1 MYARRASIT
10 VPDHLPPLVKGIG
23 SSPVTGGCLVQV
35 TNYLAKGTWS
45 DGPEGNVMPALVKL
59 AITVNDGVCERHRQ
73 ALWPLVPRL
82 MKTFTDVTDVVCM
95 INDLVEPM
103 NFQLYSYVH
112 QRGPQGRR
120 CDVNGVDDGGCSAL
134 IFELSRALNIYD
146 HVVGRPVGSVADVN
160 WQPLSPEALG
170 QLTDEEISRL
180 KSQGSFA
187 MISLDSYLSSYQ
199 AAMIK
204 FHLQTKH
211 MSYGLTKLKNDINKM
226 NIAVEASVDHE
237 DDDLWPPDDAGMIM
251 EAFNKVPVSVP
262 IG

>member
-45 DGPEGNVMPALVKL
+45 DGPEGNVMPALVRL
-59 AITVNDGVCERHRQ
+59 AITVNDGVCDRHRQ

-82 MKTFTDVTDVVCM
+82 MKTFNDVTDVVCA

-103 NFQLYSYVH
+103 TFQLSSYVH
-112 QRGPQGRR
+112 QRGSKGQR

-146 HVVGRPVGSVADVN
+146 HLVGRLVGSITDVD
-160 WQPLSPEALG
+160 WRPLSPEALG

-187 MISLDSYLSSYQ
+187 MISLESYLLSYQ
-199 AAMIK
+199 AAMVK
-204 FHLQTKH
+204 LHLQTKH
-211 MSYGLTKLKNDINKM
+211 MSYGLTELRNDINKM
-226 NIAVEASVDHE
+226 NAAVEASVDRE
-237 DDDLWPPDDAGMIM
+237 DDDFWSPEDVGVIM
-251 EAFNKVPVSVP
+251 KAFDKVSAVVSV
-262 IG
+262 G